1 MTHATPTTMF
11 RRLRL
16 QLTLLYAGLT
26 ALLIIGISIALI
38 SWLNQQFTK
47 AADAALYLRMT
58 REIDE
63 HDLPMPAALLGYYQ
77 LVTDDDGHSYDV
89 NVDEL
94 SQYLPS
100 ETPLYVAS
108 AGSDPGNASIFVVNV
123 NAEGLAMR
131 DAKGIPPLPLNYPSL
146 LAATNAGTNF
156 DIRTVSD
163 PKGNQFRILSYHTQQ
178 PDPVHYIQIGRSL
191 QEYQLLQQQIIWGLL
206 VIDMVMIGGIGVL
219 SWLLSGRLVAPTER
233 AYAQQQ
239 RFIAHASHEFRT
251 PISIMRAAAELA
263 KYEHP
268 EQALLDD
275 IIHETRHMEQTID
288 RLLTLAQTDHHV
300 DPVPRYDLGPVIT
313 QTFQATT
320 HAAHDHHWQLA
331 MPTADPLWCESD
343 PTYVTHIVRIL
354 LDNARAHTPAGSH
367 IAVHLDTHHGRPRLR
382 ICDDGPGVPAD
393 AQARIF
399 EAFVRHNSGTN
410 HAGSGLGLSIAKA
423 FCAAIDA
430 DVSYHPNQP
439 QGACFVVLLRK

>member
-1 MTHATPTTMF
+1 MTHPTTMF
-11 RRLRL
+11 RRLRM

-26 ALLIIGISIALI
+26 ALLIIGISVALI
-38 SWLNQQFTK
+38 SWLNQQFTN

-63 HDLPMPAALLGYYQ
+63 RDLPMPAALLGYYQ
-77 LVTDDDGHSYDV
+77 LITDDDGHSYDV
-89 NVDEL
+89 TVDEL

-108 AGSDPGNASIFVVNV
+108 AGSDPGNASLFVVNV
-123 NAEGLAMR
+123 NAEGLAIR
-131 DAKGIPPLPLNYPSL
+131 DSKAIPPVPLNYPSL
-146 LAATNAGTNF
+146 LAAVANGTNF
-156 DIRTVSD
+156 DIRTVD
-163 PKGNQFRILSYHTQQ
+163 DGKNNQFRILSYHTQQ
-178 PDPVHYIQIGRSL
+178 PDTIHYIQIGRSL
-191 QEYQLLQQQIIWGLL
+191 QEYQRLQQQIIWGMI
-206 VIDMVMIGGIGVL
+206 VIDAVMVGGVGLL

-268 EQALLDD
+268 EQPLLDD

-288 RLLTLAQTDHHV
+288 RLLTLAQTEHQV
-300 DPVPRYDLGPVIT
+300 APVARYDLGPIIA
-313 QTFQATT
+313 QTLQATLT
-320 HAAHDHHWQLA
+320 TAHDHAWHFT
-331 MPTADPLWCESD
+331 PPPEPIWCESD

-354 LDNARAHTPAGSH
+354 LDNAQAHTPAGSQIS
-367 IAVHLDTHHGRPRLR
+367 IALDTANGRPRLR
-382 ICDDGPGVPAD
+382 VCDDGPGIPAEHHS
-393 AQARIF
+393 RIF

-410 HAGSGLGLSIAKA
+410 HTGSGLGLSIAKA

-430 DVSYHPNQP
+430 EIDYTPNQP
-439 QGACFVVLLRK
+439 QGACFVVLLRR